1 VLIPESLLSRRTQKI
16 FKSLTYFEEN
26 QTPKVKKN
34 VEKYARFKK
43 ENCPEAKIREDG
55 GSRSTRAKKFAGPPS
70 QWKKLGMGAWLSA
83 QLSESVK

>member
-1 VLIPESLLSRRTQKI
+1 
-16 FKSLTYFEEN
+16 
-26 QTPKVKKN
+26 